1 MRRVAVIGVGM
12 SLFGKQP
19 ERSLVD
25 LGVEASRAAIKD
37 AGVKPKDIQVCYCA
51 NYAHVTWCL
60 AQEIGGQVGVNN
72 IEMVNV
78 ENACAGGSTALRGVW
93 YAIATGLYDI
103 GLVIGVEQIT
113 TSPLAGRLITSET
126 DLEGCLGL
134 SMPARAAL
142 RMKRHMAEYGSTAE
156 QFAQISVKN
165 HLHGCLNPYAQYQK
179 KFTLE
184 EVLNS
189 RMIAEPLTL
198 YECSPNSDGSAAAI
212 LCAQDKVSRYT
223 SKPVWITAS
232 VLKSPT
238 YLALQKDICRSYLTE
253 QCAEEAYKQAGVEP
267 KDLDFVELHDAFA
280 STELYLYE
288 ELGLCPIGEGGRLVD
303 EGATALGGRIP
314 VNPSGGLLAQ
324 GHPISASGVRQI
336 CEITWH
342 LRDQAG
348 RRQVPGAKVAMAHM
362 EGGIVAGLGS
372 AACSIHILSR

>member
-1 MRRVAVIGVGM
+1 MRDVAVIGVGM

-19 ERSLVD
+19 QRSLAD
-25 LGVEASRAAIKD
+25 LGAEASRAAIRD
-37 AGVKPKDIQVCYCA
+37 ASVNPKDIQVCYCA
-51 NYAHVTWCL
+51 NYAHVIWCL
-60 AQEIGGQVGVNN
+60 AQEIGAQVGVTN

-113 TSPLAGRLITSET
+113 TSSLAGRLLTSET
-126 DLEGCLGL
+126 DLEGSIGL

-142 RMKRHMAEYGSTAE
+142 RMRRHMAEYGSTAE

-179 KFTLE
+179 RFTLE

-198 YECSPNSDGSAAAI
+198 YECCPNSDGAAAAI

-223 SKPVWITAS
+223 SKPVWIKAS

-238 YLALQKDICRSYLTE
+238 YLALEKDICRSYLTE
-253 QCAEEAYKQAGVEP
+253 QCAQEAYEQAGIGPEEV
-267 KDLDFVELHDAFA
+267 DLVELHDAFA

-288 ELGLCPIGEGGRLVD
+288 ELGLCPTGEGGRLVD

-314 VNPSGGLLAQ
+314 VNPSGGLLSQ
-324 GHPISASGVRQI
+324 GHPLSASGVRQV

-342 LRDQAG
+342 LSDQAG
-348 RRQVPGAKVAMAHM
+348 KRQVHGTKVALAHM

-372 AACSIHILSR
+372 GACSIHILSR